1 MAEYWEVGL
10 IEIVDLVV
18 TGISGAAA
26 VAAVVVSL
34 WQVGQEK
41 RARAEKLRRSQAETV
56 SCWFE
61 DGPERPRSLDDRHVW
76 QYVVLKNESESSVYD
91 AIVTC
96 VGVQG
101 AGPAARGEECAG
113 DYPYRRL
120 LGVLP
125 PGEWGVWLPTS
136 GLGMSVVLGAEIAF
150 RDARGVSWVRR
161 GNGILEETKEDP
173 VSFYGVELPCAWV
186 GCERRD

>member
-1 MAEYWEVGL
+1 M
-10 IEIVDLVV
+10 IEIIDLVV
-18 TGISGAAA
+18 TGISGVAA
-26 VAAVVVSL
+26 VAAVILSL
-34 WQVGQEK
+34 RQVGQEK
-41 RARAEKLRRSQAETV
+41 LARAEKLRRSQAESV

-61 DGPERPRSLDDRHVW
+61 GGPEESRPLDNRYVW
-76 QYVVLKNESESSVYD
+76 QYVVLRNESESPVYD
-91 AIVTC
+91 AIVAC
-96 VGVQG
+96 VGLRG
-101 AGPAARGEECAG
+101 AGTAARGEECAG